1 MDRLGVINKAN
12 NSGRSGTNLSDII
25 KFNRLSPIKRCR
37 VLRQRYLQDPIQFSG
52 SDSLYGLSVNIVY
65 DPKDFCHPLT
75 GQR

>member
-1 MDRLGVINKAN
+1 MNRLGIIHKAN
-12 NSGRSGTNLSDII
+12 KSGGLGANLSDII

-65 DPKDFCHPLT
+65 HPKDFDPPLT